1 MIDLD
6 KENNFNEFNNKCD
19 LKNILDSFSIG
30 LIILE
35 KENEKD
41 YKIKIVNSYL
51 IKLFD
56 LPKSLDINVFKER
69 LQEYKILLNDKISDI
84 NLEKIVFN
92 EKYISQYKV
101 GTFISSISMIYVK
114 IHLIKNQIFICIDN
128 YSDERKDIK
137 NNLIKSLKYQ
147 YIVTLYHELNNPLN
161 ALQNL
166 IEENNNNEENEMMI
180 ENKIRNS
187 EINLL
192 VNLIQVFIKNFI
204 WYFRLIF
211 ELSND
216 TIVTFDK
223 KINLEYEF
231 NRILN
236 HFSILLKYKEIQYSN
251 NLSFLN
257 DKYIESNE
265 IYLINFIRGI
275 FFLLYHKIPKN
286 NGFIINHKIK
296 SNNQIELIFEK
307 TKQDTK
313 DFQRRRSKMI
323 NDIDFKYTQEFDFSK
338 TIQTEEITKE
348 LLNTMSKLLKLKL
361 KIYEEEED
369 ENKILILII
378 PFTMEKEE
386 IEIIEELSEK
396 QKGNYLEAINRKL
409 ILNDNNEDSKKE
421 KLINIDSFP
430 ILQTQFPSYNIT
442 INNDLDENK
451 SKLESISILNDSLI
465 KENKYRNFFSFKK
478 NNDSIISLNS
488 DFSNGKSIKSKKSNF
503 LPGDLNSFNGDLYKP
518 KNINNYNNYNN
529 FLHYNRNTR
538 RSLILNNINS
548 NINEISLNYNHIK
561 KNKQNSSRDKLYDSK
576 EQTTRISTIE
586 KNCNCKDIILCDDE
600 SFNLSTIKNMLKKFK
615 IECDTSTNGKECIDL
630 IINKKKS
637 NCHCKKK
644 FYKLIFLD
652 MMMPIM
658 NGLEAAKK
666 IQSMIDNNEI
676 NNLKII
682 IISAHIE
689 ENLII
694 ELKNIKCI
702 VETVNKPLTKT
713 KLEELLKMYYL

>member
-1 MIDLD
+1 MFGKKIKKVAGFETVINNNEYEFQNLLD
-6 KENNFNEFNNKCD
+6 FFP
-19 LKNILDSFSIG
+19 IG
-30 LIILE
+30 LIVLE
-35 KENEKD
+35 KDFDCNE
-41 YKIKIVNSYL
+41 YRIRRVNSYVL
-51 IKLFD
+51 KLLD
-56 LPKSLDINVFKER
+56 LPKNLDIKIFKQRIEGFKKWENSH
-69 LQEYKILLNDKISDI
+69 LSEI
-84 NLEKIVFN
+84 NLKTIIFEYEEHHKF
-92 EKYISQYKV
+92 QA
-101 GTFISSISMIYVK
+101 GTFISTLSMIYVK
-114 IHLIKNQIFICIDN
+114 IKKVKKTIFICIDN
-128 YSDERKDIK
+128 YNDERKSIQK
-137 NNLIKSLKYQ
+137 NLIKSLKYQ

-386 IEIIEELSEK
+386 IEIIEE
-396 QKGNYLEAINRKL
+396 
-409 ILNDNNEDSKKE
+409 
-421 KLINIDSFP
+421 
-430 ILQTQFPSYNIT
+430 
-442 INNDLDENK
+442 
-451 SKLESISILNDSLI
+451 
-465 KENKYRNFFSFKK
+465 
-478 NNDSIISLNS
+478 
-488 DFSNGKSIKSKKSNF
+488 
-503 LPGDLNSFNGDLYKP
+503 
-518 KNINNYNNYNN
+518 
-529 FLHYNRNTR
+529 
-538 RSLILNNINS
+538 
-548 NINEISLNYNHIK
+548 
-561 KNKQNSSRDKLYDSK
+561 
-576 EQTTRISTIE
+576 
-586 KNCNCKDIILCDDE
+586 
-600 SFNLSTIKNMLKKFK
+600 
-615 IECDTSTNGKECIDL
+615 
-630 IINKKKS
+630 
-637 NCHCKKK
+637 
-644 FYKLIFLD
+644 
-652 MMMPIM
+652 
-658 NGLEAAKK
+658 
-666 IQSMIDNNEI
+666 
-676 NNLKII
+676 
-682 IISAHIE
+682 
-689 ENLII
+689 
-694 ELKNIKCI
+694 
-702 VETVNKPLTKT
+702 
-713 KLEELLKMYYL
+713 